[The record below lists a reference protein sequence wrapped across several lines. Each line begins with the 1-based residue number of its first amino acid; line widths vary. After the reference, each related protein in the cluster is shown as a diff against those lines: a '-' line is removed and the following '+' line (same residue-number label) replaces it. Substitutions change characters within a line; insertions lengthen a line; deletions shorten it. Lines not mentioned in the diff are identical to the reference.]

1 MYGIIKKMFVV
12 LLANTVSASNHTKC
26 VFLGNQKCEIQPTFI
41 NLHLNEYSQEFH
53 FYPFTVK
60 SGKCVGS
67 CNTLNNLSNKVCVPN
82 KTEDFDPNMC
92 NMITGINESKKI
104 NKPYIMSMMEEN
116 VIQIN
121 GGEMMNVF
129 VSVKNMIYVKNIM
142 FGIKLYVIVKMAN
155 F

>member
-12 LLANTVSASNHTKC
+12 LLANTVNASNHTKC

-67 CNTLNNLSNKVCVPN
+67 CNTLNDLSNKVCVPN
-82 KTEDFDPNMC
+82 KTEDFDLNMC
-92 NMITGINESKKI
+92 NMITGINESTKI

-121 GGEMMNVF
+121 GGKMMNVF

-142 FGIKLYVIVKMAN
+142 FGIKLYIIVKMEN